1 MLPSDHMQDYLV
13 PDWLKF
19 QTAICFKKP
28 KHFRIFPVSGRKFR
42 ARAESSSLDG
52 KVMVSGRKFQARAE
66 KVRLDG
72 KGITVSGRKF
82 QSGWESYG
90 LGRKVHGAGR
100 ESSSL
105 DGKVTV
111 SGGKFQA
118 LPLDNY
124 PGRLRRRQVVGL
136 LHCLS
141 GLEFSGIIL
150 AVYQVLGGTN
160 SWLIPGRKGVY
171 SPPNKS

>member
-19 QTAICFKKP
+19 QTAICFKKR
-28 KHFRIFPVSGRKFR
+28 KHFCIFPVSVRKFR
-42 ARAESSSLDG
+42 TRAESSSLDG
-52 KVMVSGRKFQARAE
+52 KVTVSGGKFQAREEKVSLYGKGIITVSGRKFQAREE
-66 KVRLDG
+66 KVSLYG
-72 KGITVSGRKF
+72 KGIITVSGRKF

-100 ESSSL
+100 ESSNL

-136 LHCLS
+136 FHCLS

-150 AVYQVLGGTN
+150 AVY
-160 SWLIPGRKGVY
+160 
-171 SPPNKS
+171 